1 MSDSTFQELD
11 LDNLGKVPADLNAA
25 DDFEIVDETQAP
37 EQQPEPEPAPQQET
51 RATQPAPE
59 ADDDDDDGSAP
70 ASQERRKLTRS
81 QRLKAQRDHYAQQ
94 VASLQQELE
103 SLRNRAQKSE
113 QDSVEAANIGLDFYI
128 QTLDSNIKALR
139 REFDQAFDAGDRDK
153 IFEVQQRMA
162 ELAAEKKQAER
173 EKRTIPTKAA
183 PPSQS
188 GQAAPQQTQPT
199 ASPAPGKQAPVPG
212 AQEWAARNKDWFNVD
227 PAMTAAAFAID
238 RQMVTEGFAPT
249 DPDYFEELDTRIRQT
264 FPHKFQAAEQPAARP
279 QRQTPTV
286 QNKGQSMPTSG
297 KVKVVITAEDRRM
310 ADQLGL
316 DIQTYAREKAKRERA
331 LQSATQYT
339 EIL

>member
-1 MSDSTFQELD
+1 MSESTFQELD
-11 LDNLGKVPADLNAA
+11 LDNLGKPPADLNAA

-37 EQQPEPEPAPQQET
+37 EAEPEPAPQET
-51 RATQPAPE
+51 RAPQPAAQQE
-59 ADDDDDDGSAP
+59 DDDDGDEGGAP
-70 ASQERRKLTRS
+70 SSQERRKLTRS

-94 VASLQQELE
+94 VATLQQELE
-103 SLRNRAQKSE
+103 GLRTRAQKSE

-173 EKRTIPTKAA
+173 EKRTIPPKAA
-183 PPSQS
+183 PQSQS
-188 GQAAPQQTQPT
+188 GQAAPPQTQPT
-199 ASPAPGKQAPVPG
+199 ASPTPGRQAPVPG
-212 AQEWAARNKDWFNVD
+212 AQEWAARNKEWFNVD
-227 PAMTAAAFAID
+227 RAMTAAAFAID
-238 RQMVTEGFAPT
+238 QQMVSEGFVPT
-249 DPDYFEELDTRIRQT
+249 DPDYFEELDTRMRQT
-264 FPHKFQAAEQPAARP
+264 FPHKFQADAPP
-279 QRQTPTV
+279 QRQARPTPTI

-316 DIQTYAREKAKRERA
+316 DIQTYAREKAKRERS
-331 LQSATQYT
+331 LQTATQYT